1 MVINKTNFNKNFYLL
16 KESLMLLKEDELDTL
31 LGLDSD
37 GQIAAPTDDT
47 NVDNVS
53 GDTLNVD
60 GGAIP
65 DSTSADTPLEPI
77 QTGDSSVVTL
87 NISDVVNKQDE
98 VLQTVQSLF
107 TKIDG
112 ILSGQETFKQE
123 VQQSLETAKQ
133 ELNSKIE
140 EIDSEVKKRNPTD
153 DEKMW
158 LNSLAA
164 YPYNVKLT
172 DYFVATKDPN
182 IRNNPTNTKNTVGDS
197 EPEEKEEK
205 EDEEYIITQNDIDNY
220 SETNMKKSFKF
231 YA

>member
-1 MVINKTNFNKNFYLL
+1 
-16 KESLMLLKEDELDTL
+16 MLLKEDELDTL
-31 LGLDSD
+31 LGLDTD
-37 GQIAAPTDDT
+37 GQEATPTADGT
-47 NVDNVS
+47 TDNVS
-53 GDTLNVD
+53 GDTLNLD
-60 GGAIP
+60 GSATP
-65 DSTSADTPLEPI
+65 DATPTDTPLEPV

-87 NISDVVNKQDE
+87 NISDVVNKQDD

-107 TKIDG
+107 TKIDS
-112 ILSGQETFKQE
+112 ILSGQESFKQE

-158 LNSLAA
+158 LNSMAA

-182 IRNNPTNTKNTVGDS
+182 IRNNPTNTKKSVETEVDDEDGD
-197 EPEEKEEK
+197 EK
-205 EDEEYIITQNDIDNY
+205 DEEYIITQKDIDNY